1 MSESTLKIQKLSR
14 DGDYGEWAQLMKA
27 YLITKGRLDKALS
40 TEPTKGDS
48 DAEEVDLLCLA
59 QLQLHVTGP
68 LQSVVARAKSAKAAW
83 DALKEEYQGSLK
95 SRQPQLVAQLTELS
109 QGSKSI
115 TAYVDKLLS
124 LRDEFE
130 ALQMHAS
137 LPLLA
142 SQFIRGLRDDLR
154 VACAPILLKL
164 GQKDE
169 DSSIDDIVREVK
181 TLAAL
186 LPDSSPR
193 GRFNHTRGGRP
204 QPVCWNCGQKGHT
217 ARKCPER
224 HDEERVRRHYH
235 KFIEKRGGRAQMS
248 EDEDDHPAHVMTVMA
263 TQAGSRRG
271 IRDDFLWMDSGA
283 THHVVHD
290 EKVLR
295 NVRKP
300 STPYV
305 TLGGGETHSVKTEG
319 DLLLKGGPNG
329 SVLLKG
335 VLHVPTL
342 NINLLSTTQITSKG
356 GSCWSGP
363 KNAQIYNRTGEV
375 VLHGEKIDG
384 MYRVSCNLPDS
395 PVMKKAVQKQEEASI
410 AGYNATRRPQTAGL
424 KSAGGVDRHGG
435 KTVPRVQQADAEKHQ
450 RRSAPKAIVQT
461 SSSRGKPKKEG
472 IDDRPPA
479 RHPAS
484 PSQQRNTSTRTR
496 GSVHD
501 TYSQSPSRRVGVSY
515 KDALQG
521 VRDRD
526 SVRVEDK
533 KKRVRAL

>member
-1 MSESTLKIQKLSR
+1 MSESTLKIPKLSR
-14 DGDYGEWAQLMKA
+14 DGDYREWAQMMKA
-27 YLITKGRLDKALS
+27 YLITKGRLDKAL
-40 TEPTKGDS
+40 TAEPRENDS
-48 DAEEVDLLCLA
+48 AAEERDLLCLA
-59 QLQLHVTGP
+59 HLQLHVTGP

-109 QGSKSI
+109 QGSKS
-115 TAYVDKLLS
+115 TTDYVDKLLS

-137 LPLLA
+137 LPILA

-169 DSSIDDIVREVK
+169 DSCSIDDIAREVK
-181 TLAAL
+181 ALAAL

-193 GRFNHTRGGRP
+193 ARLNHTRVGRP

-217 ARKCPER
+217 ARKCPKQ

-235 KFIEKRGGRAQMS
+235 EYREKRGGRAQMS

-271 IRDDFLWMDSGA
+271 IRDSFLWMDSGA
-283 THHVVHD
+283 THHIVHD
-290 EKVLR
+290 EKVLKD
-295 NVRKP
+295 VRKP
-300 STPYV
+300 STQHV
-305 TLGGGETHSVKTEG
+305 TLGGGETHSVKAEG
-319 DLLLKGGPNG
+319 DLLLKGGPSG
-329 SVLLKG
+329 SVLLTG

-342 NINLLSTTQITSKG
+342 NINLLSTTRITSKG

-363 KNAQIYNRTGEV
+363 KNAQVYNRRGEV

-395 PVMKKAVQKQEEASI
+395 PVMKKVVAMKMSRERKSVSKAVQKQEEASI
-410 AGYNATRRPQTAGL
+410 AGYNATRRSQTAGL

-450 RRSAPKAIVQT
+450 RRSAPKAVVQ
-461 SSSRGKPKKEG
+461 SSSSKGKSKK
-472 IDDRPPA
+472 DDLPSD
-479 RHPAS
+479 RHPAN
-484 PSQQRNTSTRTR
+484 PSQQRNTSTCTR
-496 GSVHD
+496 GSVH
-501 TYSQSPSRRVGVSY
+501 GVSY
-515 KDALQG
+515 RDALQG

-526 SVRVEDK
+526 SVRVEA
-533 KKRVRAL
+533 R